1 MNLLSDQVL
10 ALNECC
16 LNKFYTE
23 GQVATENLVN
33 SSTPKYKKKVASCSA
48 DFLKEFKDVRELLSG
63 RYKQD
68 IEFKMEVKQEDGLKM
83 QRDENNID
91 RDEESVNLTRAN
103 FGYKCAATCIN
114 SRLIMLGT
122 VINSK

>member
-1 MNLLSDQVL
+1 MNLLNDQVL

-63 RYKQD
+63 EYKQD

-83 QRDENNID
+83 QRDENNVD

-114 SRLIMLGT
+114 SRLTILGT
-122 VINSK
+122 VINSR